1 MKSQGGKGE
10 KELGGTWEEQ
20 LQQKK
25 VTQKFE
31 TIKPTIK
38 PRKSLQLRF
47 MTRKMA
53 GFEKRSLK
61 KALGIR
67 ANRRRPSER
76 LTT

>member
-1 MKSQGGKGE
+1 MKSQEGKGE
-10 KELGGTWEEQ
+10 KELIEEQ

-31 TIKPTIK
+31 KIK

-53 GFEKRSLK
+53 GFEKRTLK
-61 KALGIR
+61 KALGIQ
-67 ANRRRPSER
+67 ANRRRPSGR

>member
-1 MKSQGGKGE
+1 MI
-10 KELGGTWEEQ
+10 EEQ

-31 TIKPTIK
+31 TIK

-61 KALGIR
+61 KKALGIQ
-67 ANRRRPSER
+67 ANRRRPSGR